1 MAVIFMHIFRKD
13 VNITMARGGISFE
26 RIGAK
31 YATFQAGPS
40 VSAVALVSGV
50 AYVLASACAVTN
62 SGDGQMDFGSAGDPL
77 RGIIDQYE
85 ADHYMTVQFA
95 GFREDI
101 PGVSGSMPSAKE
113 FLCVDGAGHVSEC
126 ATQTAAG
133 RGPAYAVVV
142 DDDAD
147 VNTVT
152 VFLG

>member
-1 MAVIFMHIFRKD
+1 MP
-13 VNITMARGGISFE
+13 RGGLSFD

-31 YATFQAGPS
+31 YVTVQAGPN
-40 VSAVALVSGV
+40 VSAVALVSGM
-50 AYVLASACAVTN
+50 AYVLASACAVTA

-85 ADHYMTVQFA
+85 KDHYMTVQYA
-95 GFREDI
+95 GYREDV
-101 PGVSGSMPSAKE
+101 PGISGSLPSAKE

-133 RGPAYAVVV
+133 RGPAYAVEV
-142 DDDAD
+142 DDDAN